1 MQFFLPAAFFL
12 FVAMTV
18 ILPSFVQKKAKIVN
32 GVLGVCIALGV
43 IGAFNFS
50 DYGFQPFNGKVDQ
63 RAEIKK
69 LSRFLEAKNEKYAI
83 SSGHLL
89 HWQLMF
95 YSEEKVIMRH
105 NSNIDRYPAYPQAIN
120 KVLNEGGTIPMVGF
134 MGLYR
139 GLNQHPKLQEAQ
151 QVGKIYYYLPG
162 FDKAFL
168 EQLQYKF

>member
-1 MQFFLPAAFFL
+1 MA
-12 FVAMTV
+12 VV
-18 ILPSFVQKKAKIVN
+18 LPSFLEKRAKIVN
-32 GVLGVCIALGV
+32 AVLGVFVAWGIIGALG
-43 IGAFNFS
+43 FS
-50 DYGFQPFNGKVDQ
+50 DYRFQPFTGKADQ

-69 LSRFLEAKNEKYAI
+69 LARFLEAKNEKYAI

-105 NSNIDRYPAYPQAIN
+105 NSPVDRYPAYPEQIGAHLE
-120 KVLNEGGTIPMVGF
+120 KRDTIPMVGF